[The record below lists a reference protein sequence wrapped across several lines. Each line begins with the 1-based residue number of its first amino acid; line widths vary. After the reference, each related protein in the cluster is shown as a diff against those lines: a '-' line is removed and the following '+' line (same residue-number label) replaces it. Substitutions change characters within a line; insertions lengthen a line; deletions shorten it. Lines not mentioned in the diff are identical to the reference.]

1 MIADPTAE
9 MTPWS
14 RPWTVAAPLS
24 LTGVG
29 LHSGHSATVRVLSAP
44 AGHGLVFHRVD
55 LPGAPAVPARYDGV
69 TETML
74 STALGPE
81 GARVRTVEHLLAAL
95 WGMGVSDARIEVDGP
110 EVPVL
115 DGSAKPYVEAIQR
128 VGVTVLDGDRPTIAL
143 PELAIVDGDKSVSV
157 APADTASITYVVDF
171 GHPLAGPQ
179 ILTLALSPKAF
190 ATELAPA
197 RTFCFERDV
206 EAMQAAGLAKGGSI
220 ENAVVILKS
229 AYSSALRFPDE
240 LVRHKALDLVG
251 DLALL
256 GASWTGHVTVVKG
269 GHALHN
275 TLARAVM
282 RRVETERHAPS
293 VAGSLR

>member
-9 MTPWS
+9 LTPWS
-14 RPWTVAAPLS
+14 QPWTVAAPIA

-29 LHSGHSATVRVLSAP
+29 LHSGHSATVRVLAAP

-74 STALGPE
+74 STALGPDH
-81 GARVRTVEHLLAAL
+81 ARVRTVEHLLAAL
-95 WGMGVSDARIEVDGP
+95 YGMGISDARIEVDGP
-110 EVPVL
+110 ELPVL
-115 DGSAKPYVEAIQR
+115 DGSAAPYVEGIR
-128 VGVTVLDGDRPTIAL
+128 HVGVEVLAGRRETIAL
-143 PELAIVDGDKSVSV
+143 PELAIADGDKSVSV
-157 APADTASITYVVDF
+157 APADTASITYVVDY
-171 GHPLAGPQ
+171 GHPLAGAQ
-179 ILTLALSPKAF
+179 ILHLALTPKVF
-190 ATELAPA
+190 AEAIAPA
-197 RTFCFERDV
+197 RTFCFARDV

-220 ENAVVILKS
+220 ENAVVILED

-240 LVRHKALDLVG
+240 LVRHKALDLIG

-256 GASWTGHVTVVKG
+256 GANWTGHVTVVKG

-275 TLARAVM
+275 TLARALM
-282 RRVETERHAPS
+282 RRVGQGLSTPVGAGRHP
-293 VAGSLR
+293 